1 MRILAATDG
10 SDYSQKA
17 LAMACSIASKE
28 RDEIMVV
35 TVVEEYRATDLL
47 DDELVMVAGACSPL
61 LSHSPQERETLMCI
75 EIVEFTKEFGSFTK
89 PMAGLKQ

>member
-1 MRILAATDG
+1 MAATDG

-61 LSHSPQERETLMCI
+61 LSLTPPRARNIDVCT
-75 EIVEFTKEFGSFTK
+75 EIVEFTK
-89 PMAGLKQ
+89 